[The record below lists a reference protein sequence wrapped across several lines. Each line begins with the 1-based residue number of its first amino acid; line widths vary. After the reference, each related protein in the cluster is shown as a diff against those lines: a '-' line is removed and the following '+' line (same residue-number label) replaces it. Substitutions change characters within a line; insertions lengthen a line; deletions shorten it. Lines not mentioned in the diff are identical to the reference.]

1 MLEKYGVT
9 NFLSLETF
17 HLQQR
22 FRKMYLPEIT
32 RSHSFPIFKAFDYLP
47 LTTFSDSCLQ
57 WSYFISRLRYCWT
70 QSFFSGMSTG
80 EIHEGVNDFSVKR
93 SARLNQ
99 TLSTLGFI
107 SFVRAFFEA
116 NIEYSRE
123 GFAVQQVVEKDL
135 EVNEQKYRLSIV
147 NTL

>member
-1 MLEKYGVT
+1 
-9 NFLSLETF
+9 
-17 HLQQR
+17 
-22 FRKMYLPEIT
+22 
-32 RSHSFPIFKAFDYLP
+32 
-47 LTTFSDSCLQ
+47 
-57 WSYFISRLRYCWT
+57 
-70 QSFFSGMSTG
+70 MSTG

-107 SFVRAFFEA
+107 SFFRAPFEA

-123 GFAVQQVVEKDL
+123 GIAVQQVVEKDL

-147 NTL
+147 KLL